1 MTNIFANLIN
11 SWSNYEKIREGIF
24 LLLIFLI
31 IVVVTHLSTKEKRIT
46 LLVAIALLSS
56 AILNVLGIFLSSLI
70 LDINIT
76 EVFRLTPILTSILLV
91 TNLGLLIGF
100 YISKKD
106 KKDFKIISI
115 RDEYFSD
122 SLKQTLFIILL
133 IFSMLFFVSIKT
145 QSILVVSGVSTL
157 LPIWLTYICSKYILK

>member
-1 MTNIFANLIN
+1 MTNIFANLLN
-11 SWSNYEKIREGIF
+11 SWSNYEKIREGVF

-56 AILNVLGIFLSSLI
+56 AILNILGIFLSSLI

-106 KKDFKIISI
+106 KKDFKILSI

-145 QSILVVSGVSTL
+145 QAILVISGISTL
-157 LPIWLTYICSKYILK
+157 LPIWLTYLCSKYILK

>member
-145 QSILVVSGVSTL
+145 QAILVVSGVSTL